1 MGFALGSAQMYKIK
15 RRNCEG
21 AAEKP
26 TAPARRP
33 AVRERAQAGVPLLVK
48 LMTERSRWNEKRA
61 HSFIGRIYK
70 SGILRCVDMPKDV
83 SEALR
88 EGNKAN
94 HAKYVSV
101 RGSVSGVRLLATLVP
116 GGRGCFKMFLHSR
129 IWKRLRV
136 DSGDY
141 VEIALEVD
149 EEPREPIVPDDLA
162 AALSEHPGALAA
174 YRACTVNL
182 RREFVNWLNAAKA
195 EKTRERRIQFG
206 MRMLLER
213 GKKRKRHGRRAT
225 GSTA

>member
-1 MGFALGSAQMYKIK
+1 M
-15 RRNCEG
+15 
-21 AAEKP
+21 
-26 TAPARRP
+26 
-33 AVRERAQAGVPLLVK
+33 LLK

-61 HSFIGRIYK
+61 RSFIGRIYK
-70 SGILRCVDMPKDV
+70 TGILRCVDVPKDV

-88 EGNKAN
+88 EGNMAS

-101 RGSVSGVRLLATLVP
+101 RGSVSGVQLLATLVP

-129 IWKRLRV
+129 IWKKLRV

-213 GKKRKRHGRRAT
+213 WQERKRHGRKAARSKART
-225 GSTA
+225 DTAP

>member
-1 MGFALGSAQMYKIK
+1 VFCIGAGGDVQDHEAKLQGRSGETNRAGTEAAVQGKAQ
-15 RRNCEG
+15 
-21 AAEKP
+21 
-26 TAPARRP
+26 T
-33 AVRERAQAGVPLLVK
+33 GVSVQVK
-48 LMTERSRWNEKRA
+48 VMTERSRWIEKRA

-70 SGILRCVDMPKDV
+70 SGILRCVDVPKDV

-88 EGNKAN
+88 EGNRGSQ
-94 HAKYVSV
+94 AKYVSV

-129 IWKRLRV
+129 IWKKLRV

-149 EEPREPIVPDDLA
+149 EEPREPIVPEDLA
-162 AALSEHPGALAA
+162 AALSEQTRALAA

-213 GKKRKRHGRRAT
+213 AQKRKRQGRRA
-225 GSTA
+225 SRSEA

>member
-1 MGFALGSAQMYKIK
+1 MYKIK
-15 RRNCEG
+15 RRYCKG
-21 AAEKP
+21 KAEKP
-26 TAPARRP
+26 IAPARRP
-33 AVRERAQAGVPLLVK
+33 AVQGRAQAGVPLLLK
-48 LMTERSRWNEKRA
+48 LMTERSSWKEKRA

-70 SGILRCVDMPKDV
+70 TGILRCVDVPKDV

-88 EGNKAN
+88 EQNRAN

-101 RGSVSGVRLLATLVP
+101 RGNVSGVRLLATLVP

-129 IWKRLRV
+129 IWKRLRI

-149 EEPREPIVPDDLA
+149 EEPREPIVPEDLA
-162 AALSEHPGALAA
+162 MALSEQPGVLAA

-213 GKKRKRHGRRAT
+213 AQRRKRHGRRSS
-225 GSTA
+225 GSTARTGMAP

>member
-1 MGFALGSAQMYKIK
+1 MYKIK
-15 RRNCEG
+15 RRNCKG
-21 AAEKP
+21 TAEIP

-33 AVRERAQAGVPLLVK
+33 AAQGRAKTEVPVLLK
-48 LMTERSRWNEKRA
+48 LMTERSSWNEKRA

-70 SGILRCVDMPKDV
+70 SGILRCVDVPKDV

-88 EGNKAN
+88 DGKKVSQ
-94 HAKYVSV
+94 AKYVSV

-149 EEPREPIVPDDLA
+149 DEPREPIMPEDLA

-213 GKKRKRHGRRAT
+213 WQKRKRHGRRAPR
-225 GSTA
+225 SKA

>member
-1 MGFALGSAQMYKIK
+1 MYKIK
-15 RRNCEG
+15 RRNCKG
-21 AAEKP
+21 AGEKA
-26 TAPARRP
+26 TAPARRA
-33 AVRERAQAGVPLLVK
+33 AVIGRAQARVPVLLK

-70 SGILRCVDMPKDV
+70 TGILRCVDVPKDV
-83 SEALR
+83 SQALR
-88 EGNKAN
+88 EGNKGSQ
-94 HAKYVSV
+94 AKFVSV
-101 RGSVSGVRLLATLVP
+101 RGSVSGVQLLATLVP

-129 IWKRLRV
+129 IWKKLRV

-149 EEPREPIVPDDLA
+149 EEPREPIVPEDLA
-162 AALSEHPGALAA
+162 AALSDQPGALAA

-213 GKKRKRHGRRAT
+213 AQKRKRQGRRA
-225 GSTA
+225 SRSEA